1 MEEPQGQEQ
10 EEVIVLELQVDGRV
24 LEFFLT
30 DIQEI
35 LGKRYATL
43 FCDDDFVLDE
53 DRTIFAKID
62 SSTGEDKFE
71 VLSDPIELEM
81 VIANSTLNVVDD
93 FLFGVREEVRQINEK
108 MLSLEDPAELPL
120 DKQKILGI
128 IYNKVQNLLA
138 MLDDGPEGVEDQDE

>member
-53 DRTIFAKID
+53 DRT
-62 SSTGEDKFE
+62 DKNR
-71 VLSDPIELEM
+71 L
-81 VIANSTLNVVDD
+81 
-93 FLFGVREEVRQINEK
+93 INW
-108 MLSLEDPAELPL
+108 
-120 DKQKILGI
+120 
-128 IYNKVQNLLA
+128 
-138 MLDDGPEGVEDQDE
+138 

>member
-1 MEEPQGQEQ
+1 
-10 EEVIVLELQVDGRV
+10 
-24 LEFFLT
+24 
-30 DIQEI
+30 
-35 LGKRYATL
+35 
-43 FCDDDFVLDE
+43 
-53 DRTIFAKID
+53 
-62 SSTGEDKFE
+62 
-71 VLSDPIELEM
+71 M